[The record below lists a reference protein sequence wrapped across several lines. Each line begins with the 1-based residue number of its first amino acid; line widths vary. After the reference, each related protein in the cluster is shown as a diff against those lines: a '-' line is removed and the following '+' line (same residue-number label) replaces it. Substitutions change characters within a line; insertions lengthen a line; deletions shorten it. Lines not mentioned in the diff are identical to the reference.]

1 MAEWKGKPNENFRKE
16 GTKYKPGMYISGSKD
31 HKMFNLFM
39 QVRKA
44 FYFTSTEEAQADL
57 VQCYAELAEKEKKG
71 KKRRKE

>member
-1 MAEWKGKPNENFRKE
+1 
-16 GTKYKPGMYISGSKD
+16 MYISGSKD